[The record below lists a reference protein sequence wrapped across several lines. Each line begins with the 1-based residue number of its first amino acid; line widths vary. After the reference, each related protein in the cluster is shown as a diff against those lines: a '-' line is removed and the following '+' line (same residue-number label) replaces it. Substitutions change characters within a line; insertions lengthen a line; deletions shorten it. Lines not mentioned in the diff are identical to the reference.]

1 MIKTIRK
8 QFGMRKTS
16 ASYLKSKYGEGCEY
30 ITIDDVEVRI
40 KISGEGEPI
49 LLLHG
54 FCSMLETWNGWQE
67 ELSKHY
73 KVISFDMPPFGI
85 TGPLNTNKYTRFDDY
100 FSFFEKLVDALELKQ
115 FYIAG
120 NSIGGFTAW
129 NYALKYPKRIKKMIL
144 IDSVGYK
151 FVPPVSF
158 LSMLYPIGNITKHIT
173 PKPIL
178 LAIIAQVY
186 GNKKRISED
195 TKQLYYDFLR
205 RKGTREAL
213 SKMINDIDIS
223 GKRISS
229 VKTPTLIL
237 WGKKD
242 TWVLPKNAHKFHQ
255 DIQGSQLIIYP
266 DLGHVPQEEN
276 AATTVKDALKF
287 LLAQD

>member
-30 ITIDDVEVRI
+30 INVDGVEVRL
-40 KISGEGEPI
+40 KISGEGEPV

-54 FCSMLETWNGWQE
+54 FCSMLETWNGWQR
-67 ELSKHY
+67 ELSAHY

-85 TGPLNTNKYTRFDDY
+85 TGPLNTDKYTRFNDY
-100 FSFFEKLVDALELKQ
+100 FLFFEKLVDAIQLTE
-115 FYIAG
+115 FHIAG

-129 NYALKYPKRIKKMIL
+129 NYALKYPTRVKKMIL

-151 FVPPVSF
+151 FIPPVSF

-178 LAIIAQVY
+178 SAIYAQVY
-186 GNKKRISED
+186 GNKNSISET
-195 TKQLYYDFLR
+195 TKHMYYDFLR
-205 RKGTREAL
+205 RKGTRDAL

-223 GKRISS
+223 GKRIPYIS
-229 VKTPTLIL
+229 TPTLIL

-242 TWVLPKNAHKFHQ
+242 TWVHPKNAHKFHK
-255 DIQGSQLIIYP
+255 DISNSQLIIYP
-266 DLGHVPQEEN
+266 SLGHVPQEED
-276 AATTVKDALKF
+276 AATTVKDALRF
-287 LLAQD
+287 LQTQH